1 MGRTFAIVVTAA
13 LVGGI
18 AGAAIGIVVDG
29 GRSSSSN
36 PTAAPVVAEP
46 TSVVHSVA
54 ALSPEAIYRADSP
67 AVVEIE
73 DTVTRV
79 VPPTFFAPGGTEQ
92 VGALGSGFVVDR
104 KGDIVTNDHV
114 VQGAHDIRV
123 GFSGRRHVSR
133 EGRRGRPVHGH
144 RRRPGQG
151 AGLGAPSAD
160 VRDSASVEVGDPVY
174 AIGNPFGLDRTMTA
188 GIVSAVGRDIQAPN
202 GLTISDAIQT
212 DAPINH
218 GNSGGPLLDRH
229 GRVVGINAQIE
240 GGTVD
245 AQRRHR
251 LRDPERR
258 PRATVARAADHDRAR
273 RACLARRRGRDDR
286 PERRA
291 ASSAACRRTASSSLR
306 VTTGGPAARA
316 GLARRRR
323 QVTVD
328 GVSVPHRRRLDR
340 RGERQAG
347 RRPRAS
353 CRPPGTVHQPGDHV
367 ELDGRPRRQRP
378 APSTSRSATRPSSRA
393 AYHD

>member
-123 GFSGRRHVSR
+123 GFSGGGTYPAKV
-133 EGRRGRPVHGH
+133 V
-144 RRRPGQG
+144 G
-151 AGLGAPSAD
+151 ADPTTDIAVVRVKAPAAALHPLTF
-160 VRDSASVEVGDPVY
+160 ASSESVVVGDRVY
-174 AIGNPFGLDRTMTA
+174 AIGNPFGLERTMTA
-188 GIVSAVGRDIQAPN
+188 GIVSATGRDIQAPN
-202 GLTISDAIQT
+202 GHTISGAVQT

-229 GRVVGINAQIE
+229 GRVVGINAQLE

-245 AQRRHR
+245 ANVGIGFAIPSSDRAHRGERADRPRACLASLARR
-251 LRDPERR
+251 RDRDDPAERR
-258 PRATVARAADHDRAR
+258 PR
-273 RACLARRRGRDDR
+273 R
-286 PERRA
+286 PR
-291 ASSAACRRTASSSLR
+291 
-306 VTTGGPAARA
+306 PA
-316 GLARRRR
+316 GARRRR
-323 QVTVD
+323 PPRDD
-328 GVSVPHRRRLDR
+328 GRPRRQGRHHRVPPAGHGRRRDGIHRRRLDR

-347 RRPRAS
+347 RVLGPAV
-353 CRPPGTVHQPGDHV
+353 RPPGTVLAG
-367 ELDGRPRRQRP
+367 GSRP
-378 APSTSRSATRPSSRA
+378 AQVVRGSATRTVDVTLGNVPG
-393 AYHD
+393 